1 MGTRAHN
8 RWLGT
13 CPASG
18 KRRYTSKKNAKKAG
32 RTIKGRGLA
41 AFLCGDCGMWH
52 LGHRAGLT
60 REEHRD
66 FHTQAGQGA

>member
-13 CPASG
+13 CPATG
-18 KRRYTSKKNAKKAG
+18 KRRYTSKANAKKAG
-32 RTIKGRGLA
+32 RTIKGRGLSA
-41 AFLCGDCGMWH
+41 YHCSECDMWH

-60 REEHRD
+60 REQHRTHHD
-66 FHTQAGQGA
+66 NGGT